1 MITKRLA
8 STVSVPPQD
17 KSPRKIVLVGAGFL
31 GSYVAKALIADP
43 RNRIQIVSRH
53 PQSLYSKLSTLGS
66 QILPPA
72 SIDITSP
79 SSPAELRKTFKG
91 ASAVVSMAGLLV
103 GSDKQMKALQ
113 EDGAKRVGEAAAE
126 EGVGRVVSISAIGAN
141 PQGATA

>member
-1 MITKRLA
+1 MYMY
-8 STVSVPPQD
+8 
-17 KSPRKIVLVGAGFL
+17 IV
-31 GSYVAKALIADP
+31 
-43 RNRIQIVSRH
+43 
-53 PQSLYSKLSTLGS
+53 YSKLSTLGS